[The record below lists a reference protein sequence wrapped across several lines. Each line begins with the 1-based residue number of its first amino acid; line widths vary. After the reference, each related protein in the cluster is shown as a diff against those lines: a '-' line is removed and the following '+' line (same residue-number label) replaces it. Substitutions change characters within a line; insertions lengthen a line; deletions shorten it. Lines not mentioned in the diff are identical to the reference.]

1 MRYIKNNTLTV
12 EQFIEK
18 LKTRT
23 CFFSK
28 QHLSGSELFISFQTP
43 FRWGDGSEKI
53 DSLTLSFDLITHN
66 INRVTIIGSNLV
78 QIVGYTYLNE
88 CYLWFIV
95 KDMNQF
101 EFERVEATPGVLILN
116 L

>member
-12 EQFIEK
+12 EQFLEK

-23 CFFSK
+23 SFSSK
-28 QHLSGSELFISFQTP
+28 QNSSGSELFISFPTP
-43 FRWGDGSEKI
+43 FRWGDGSENI
-53 DSLTLSFDLITHN
+53 DSITLNFDSMTHN

-78 QIVGYTYLNE
+78 QILGYTYLNE
-88 CYLWFIV
+88 CYLWFTI

-101 EFERVEATPGVLILN
+101 DFERIEDTPGVLILN
-116 L
+116 V